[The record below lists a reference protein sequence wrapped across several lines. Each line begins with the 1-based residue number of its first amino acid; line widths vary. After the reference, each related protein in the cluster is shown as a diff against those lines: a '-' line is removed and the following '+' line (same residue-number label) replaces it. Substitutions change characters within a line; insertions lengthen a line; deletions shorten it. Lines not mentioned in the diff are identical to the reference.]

1 MFSKRTEPRSI
12 ASQLIL
18 LFIVATAIL
27 LASGLGIFYAI
38 VVRHAFAEDNAILAD
53 KISAL
58 RNDLRESG
66 PSVFGGELKDHH
78 ATEHSTYWI
87 RMLDSEGRTFAETPG
102 MDRLLKP
109 ELFPSPL
116 RTRPPDA
123 NSRCG

>member
-66 PSVFGGELKDHH
+66 P
-78 ATEHSTYWI
+78 AY
-87 RMLDSEGRTFAETPG
+87 
-102 MDRLLKP
+102 
-109 ELFPSPL
+109 SPK
-116 RTRPPDA
+116 
-123 NSRCG
+123 S

>member
-58 RNDLRESG
+58 RSDLRESG
-66 PSVFGGELKDHH
+66 HSVFAGGKRLRLRGVAVK
-78 ATEHSTYWI
+78 AGTGVRGLYRPI
-87 RMLDSEGRTFAETPG
+87 DSRPVRVRRASLRRTLRQDPEALAGFGAVGRG
-102 MDRLLKP
+102 
-109 ELFPSPL
+109 
-116 RTRPPDA
+116 
-123 NSRCG
+123 